1 MNTNKKINDRNFK
14 KRIILYFNR
23 LKFRYQ
29 PPAVLRS
36 FNYEKTNDYYL
47 YSSVIVQKKKTVM
60 IQPIIRIADNNSSNP
75 FTLNKFS
82 MISVRKNNRNMGLT
96 INLILPFLKNFC
108 KIDMNKIGCVSLS
121 SNNTYG
127 FEGIEKYISLLK
139 SWGINENNILI
150 RNAEEA
156 VTQAT
161 GDGYW
166 KDPDPDFSIYQGWT
180 ISLHY
185 KCNSNANIAD
195 YTDYNSWIEIGE
207 LAEEGGVMGYE
218 RIKYVIQN
226 QNENNKNILTNNIL
240 TNNTIYNINFSKKQK
255 WKMIWT

>member
-1 MNTNKKINDRNFK
+1 MNNVKKIHDKNFK
-14 KRIILYFNR
+14 NRIILYFNKLR
-23 LKFRYQ
+23 FKYQ
-29 PPAVLRS
+29 PPGVLRS

-47 YSSVIVQKKKTVM
+47 YSSVIIQKKKTLM
-60 IQPIIRIADNNSSNP
+60 IQPIKRVADNNSSNP

-82 MISVRKNNRNMGLT
+82 MISVRKNNKNMDST
-96 INLILPFLKNFC
+96 INLIIPFLKNFC
-108 KIDMNKIGCVSLS
+108 KIDISKIGCVSLS

-127 FEGIEKYISLLK
+127 FEGIENYIPLLK

-150 RNAEEA
+150 RNADEA
-156 VTQAT
+156 VREAS

-166 KDPDPDFSIYQGWT
+166 KDPDPNFSNYQGWT

-185 KCNSNANIAD
+185 QRENNANIEN

-218 RIKYVIQN
+218 RIKYAI
-226 QNENNKNILTNNIL
+226 QNENTKQILNSNKYTLNNNI
-240 TNNTIYNINFSKKQK
+240 NPFKKQN
-255 WKMIWT
+255 WKMVWH